1 MTKTISITL
10 DTELIK
16 YVDDLAEINGRSRSS
31 MISFIIKKF
40 EYLDKL
46 EARKVGL
53 INVDKSI

>member
-10 DTELIK
+10 DTELIQ
-16 YVDDLAEINGRSRSS
+16 YVDDLAELNSRSRSS

-46 EARKVGL
+46 ESRREAL
-53 INVDKSI
+53 INVNK

>member
-10 DTELIK
+10 DKELIK

-53 INVDKSI
+53 INVDK

>member
-16 YVDDLAEINGRSRSS
+16 YVDDQAELNSRSRSS

-46 EARKVGL
+46 EARKEAL
-53 INVDKSI
+53 INVNKW

>member
-10 DTELIK
+10 DKELRQ

-53 INVDKSI
+53 INVDK

>member
-10 DTELIK
+10 DTELIQ
-16 YVDDLAEINGRSRSS
+16 YVDELAELNSRSRSS

-46 EARKVGL
+46 EARKEAL
-53 INVDKSI
+53 INEK

>member
-16 YVDDLAEINGRSRSS
+16 YVDDQAELNSRSRSS

-46 EARKVGL
+46 EARKEAL
-53 INVDKSI
+53 INVNK